1 MREKKMEEIIFPNQ
15 IRTYRKQHGCTMQ
28 ELADELG
35 MSLSAISKI
44 EKGYRRLDQEQLI
57 HVASFLH
64 CRLQDLFVN
73 ELNSKPEVVQAW
85 KKEQERR
92 TKINVTG
99 GLKTTGAGLRQIRNE
114 KNLTLIDVAERAGM
128 TLSVYHRIEMG
139 QREVSD
145 KEFKSLAKALE
156 VTPDKLRETIKIL
169 DSKGILN
176 EIIQKNDAK
185 YRLLATPKGSN
196 PVDSSKVFVYSLKV
210 KDGSVYIDFDSQEEK
225 INRPVYLQGKH
236 MTYALRYCSERF
248 DDMLPAGALIFA
260 DPMANINHGDWAIY
274 YVSEKEIMLVKILKT
289 GDRLYGLRINPT
301 EKIELK
307 SGAKLHKIAIITL

>member
-1 MREKKMEEIIFPNQ
+1 MEEIIFPNQ

-57 HVASFLH
+57 HVASFLN

-73 ELNSKPEVVQAW
+73 ELNSKPEVVKAW

-92 TKINVTG
+92 SKINVNG
-99 GLKTTGAGLRQIRNE
+99 GLKTMGAGLRQIRNE
-114 KNLTLIDVAERAGM
+114 KNLTLIDVAKRAGM

-145 KEFKSLAKALE
+145 KEFRALAKAME
-156 VTPDKLRETIKIL
+156 VTPDKLRETIKVL
-169 DSKGILN
+169 DSKGILE

-185 YRLLATPKGSN
+185 YRLLATPKGANSI
-196 PVDSSKVFVYSLKV
+196 DSSKLLVYKTENKNGTIV
-210 KDGSVYIDFDSQEEK
+210 IDLDNRDEL

-236 MTYALRYCSERF
+236 MSYAMHYSAERF
-248 DDMLPAGALIFA
+248 DELLPAKAMIFV
-260 DPMANINHGDWAIY
+260 DPMANIEHGDWALY
-274 YVSEKEIMLVKILKT
+274 YVKENEAMLVKFMQT
-289 GDRLYGLRINPT
+289 GNKFYGLRTNPT

-307 SGAKLHKIAIITL
+307 EGAKLHKVAIITL

>member
-1 MREKKMEEIIFPNQ
+1 MEEIIFPNQ

-57 HVASFLH
+57 HVASFLN

-73 ELNSKPEVVQAW
+73 DLNSKPEVVQAW

-92 TKINVTG
+92 SKINVSG
-99 GLKTTGAGLRQIRNE
+99 GLKTMGAGLRQIRNE
-114 KNLTLIDVAERAGM
+114 KNLTLIDVSEKAGM

-145 KEFKSLAKALE
+145 KEFKNLAKALGIS
-156 VTPDKLRETIKIL
+156 PDKLRETIKVL
-169 DSKGILN
+169 DNKGILD
-176 EIIQKNDAK
+176 EIIQKNNAK

-196 PVDSSKVFVYSLKV
+196 SIDSSKVFLYNIIS
-210 KDGSVYIDFDSQEEK
+210 KDGKTFIDFENQDEK

-236 MTYALRYCSERF
+236 MSYALHYCSDRF
-248 DDMLPAGALIFA
+248 DDLLPAKALIFV
-260 DPMANINHGDWAIY
+260 DPMANIEHGDWAIY
-274 YVSEKEIMLVKILKT
+274 YLGENEIMFIKILQNGHK
-289 GDRLYGLRINPT
+289 LYGLRTNPA

-307 SGAKLHKIAIITL
+307 DSAKLHKVAIITL